1 MTQVPQQTP
10 LDAID
15 KRILSALQKDGRLSN
30 VQLAE
35 QVGLSESAC
44 LRRVRLL
51 EKSGI
56 IDRYVMLIDQ
66 TAIGK
71 PGTVFVRVTLEGQQ
85 KDKLQRFEKEIG
97 KVPEV
102 MECYLMS
109 GDSDYL
115 LRIIVR
121 DNEDYM
127 RIHNRLTSLP
137 GVLRVQSSFAL
148 KAVLKKT
155 ELPLDESPR

>member
-1 MTQVPQQTP
+1 MTQDLQKHQIDT
-10 LDAID
+10 LDR
-15 KRILSALQKDGRLSN
+15 KILTALQQDGRLSN

-35 QVGLSESAC
+35 KVGLSESAC
-44 LRRVRLL
+44 LRRVKLL

-66 TAIGK
+66 AAIGK
-71 PGTVFVRVTLEGQQ
+71 PMTVFVRVTLEGQQ
-85 KDKLQRFEKEIG
+85 REKLQQFEAEIG
-97 KVPEV
+97 QVKDVL
-102 MECYLMS
+102 ECYLMS

-115 LRIIVR
+115 LQIIVR

-148 KAVLKKT
+148 RTVIRKT
-155 ELPLDESPR
+155 ELPLA

>member
-1 MTQVPQQTP
+1 MPSSA

-15 KRILSALQKDGRLSN
+15 KRILSELQKDGRLSN

-35 QVGLSESAC
+35 KVGLSESAC
-44 LRRVRLL
+44 LRRVRML
-51 EKSGI
+51 EQNGI

-66 TAIGK
+66 SAIGK

-85 KDKLQRFEKEIG
+85 QEKLLQFEGEIARVKDVL
-97 KVPEV
+97 
-102 MECYLMS
+102 ECYLMS

-137 GVLRVQSSFAL
+137 GVLRIQSSFAL
-148 KAVLKKT
+148 KTVVKKT
-155 ELPLDESPR
+155 ELPLG

>member
-1 MTQVPQQTP
+1 MAQ
-10 LDAID
+10 LSMDAID
-15 KRILSALQKDGRLSN
+15 QRILTELQKDGRLSN

-35 QVGLSESAC
+35 KVGLSESAC
-44 LRRVRLL
+44 LRRVRQL
-51 EKSGI
+51 EQSGI

-85 KDKLQRFEKEIG
+85 QDKLQSFEEEIG
-97 KVPEV
+97 KVRDV
-102 MECYLMS
+102 LECYLMS
-109 GDSDYL
+109 GDTDYL
-115 LRIIVR
+115 LRVIVR

-148 KAVLKKT
+148 KTVLKKT
-155 ELPLDESPR
+155 ELPLRF

>member
-1 MTQVPQQTP
+1 MTQNLQKYQIDA
-10 LDAID
+10 LDR
-15 KRILSALQKDGRLSN
+15 KILTALQQDGRLSN

-35 QVGLSESAC
+35 KVGLSESAC
-44 LRRVRLL
+44 LRRVKLL

-66 TAIGK
+66 AAIGK

-85 KDKLQRFEKEIG
+85 KDKLQRFEEEIG
-97 KVPEV
+97 KVKEV
-102 MECYLMS
+102 LECYLMS

-115 LRIIVR
+115 LQIIVR

-127 RIHNRLTSLP
+127 LIHNRLTSLP
-137 GVLRVQSSFAL
+137 GVRRVQSSFAL
-148 KAVLKKT
+148 KTVVRKT
-155 ELPLDESPR
+155 ELPLS

>member
-1 MTQVPQQTP
+1 MMAINI
-10 LDAID
+10 DAID
-15 KRILSALQKDGRLSN
+15 QRILTALQQNGRLSN

-44 LRRVRLL
+44 LRRVRAL
-51 EKSGI
+51 EQSGI

-85 KDKLQRFEKEIG
+85 QEKLLKFEEEIG
-97 KVPEV
+97 KVKDV
-102 MECYLMS
+102 LECYLMS

-115 LRIIVR
+115 LKIIVR

-148 KAVLKKT
+148 KTVLKKT
-155 ELPLDESPR
+155 ELPLG